1 MQEFIEVGDLNVCYD
16 IFGEGEP
23 VVLIMGLT
31 ANMDWWDPGLLYAL
45 SQRYKV
51 LMFDNRG
58 AGRTVTPGEG
68 QWTCKQFAD
77 DTVALMDSVGFERA
91 HVVGISM
98 GGMIA
103 QELVLK
109 YPERVNRLT
118 LGCTFCG
125 GKHTVPASQEVMQ
138 LLVDRSGGLEGMLER
153 TISIMFTADY
163 LQEHPEAAEAFKIG
177 FMRAPCSDMNA
188 ARQFMATTTLDTFD
202 RLPGIKTPTL
212 VATGAE
218 DILIPPGNSRIIAGQ
233 IPGAKLIEYEG
244 AGHAFIVQARE
255 EFIKDLTEFLES

>member
-1 MQEFIEVGDLNVCYD
+1 MEFVEVGDLSICCD

-45 SQRYKV
+45 SQRYRV

-58 AGRTVTPGEG
+58 AGRTVTPEVG
-68 QWTCKQFAD
+68 QWTCEMFAD
-77 DTVALMDSVGFERA
+77 DTVGLMEAKGFERA
-91 HVVGISM
+91 HLVGISM

-109 YPERVNRLT
+109 YPEKVNKLT

-125 GKHTVPASQEVMQ
+125 GKHTVPASKEVMQ
-138 LLVDRSGGLEGMLER
+138 MLVDRSGGLKGMLER
-153 TISIMFTADY
+153 TLKLMFTEDY
-163 LQEHPEAAEAFKIG
+163 IKEHPEAAEAFKLA
-177 FMRAPCSDMNA
+177 FTQAPISDANA
-188 ARQFMATTTLDTFD
+188 ARQFMATVSLDTFD
-202 RLPGIKTPTL
+202 RLPEIKAPTL

-218 DILIPPGNSRIIAGQ
+218 DILIPAENSRIIAGQ
-233 IPGAKLIEYEG
+233 IPGAKLAVYEG
-244 AGHAFIVQARE
+244 AAHAFIVQARE
-255 EFIKDLTEFLES
+255 AFIEDLLEFLA